1 MFLVASKITT
11 HETSQLGSNSNMQK
25 LLKLVRRRIEERTV
39 DVTLKFTLSALWNL
53 TDESPETCSVFLKEG
68 GLELYLE
75 VLNVFP
81 GDESIE
87 TKVLGLLNNIA
98 EVDFLRRRL
107 MNIEFLSTLG

>member
-1 MFLVASKITT
+1 
-11 HETSQLGSNSNMQK
+11 MQK